1 MVYLMLRIQRLIFT
15 LLLFL
20 MAALAQATDDEFDS
34 YEADGDSASAYQALD
49 RFESFNRAIFSFND
63 SADQYLVKPVAKA
76 YRWVMPSFLDE
87 GVTNIFKNLD
97 DVETFANSILQA
109 KFHNAIVTLNRII
122 YNSVFGLGGFFD
134 VATAFG
140 LENTEEDFGQTLG
153 YWGYED
159 STYLMLPIFGPST
172 VRDLGGRLVDSYS
185 DPLKYIDEIHSDA
198 RYLSSGVN
206 LLDQRSDLLGAENIL
221 FGDDRYSFIR
231 SAYYQNRA
239 YLINDGIIEDSFSD
253 DEFDYDDF

>member
-1 MVYLMLRIQRLIFT
+1 MVYLMQKIQRFT
-15 LLLFL
+15 FSLLFVL
-20 MAALAQATDDEFDS
+20 VVTVAQASDDEFDNYDS
-34 YEADGDSASAYQALD
+34 QKASASDYQALD

-63 SADQYLVKPVAKA
+63 RADQYLVKPAAKA

-87 GVTNIFKNLD
+87 GVTNIFQNLD

-134 VATAFG
+134 VATEFG

-153 YWGYED
+153 YWGYEE
-159 STYLMLPIFGPST
+159 STYLMLPILGPST

-185 DPLKYIDEIHSDA
+185 DPLKYIDDVHTDA
-198 RYLSSGVN
+198 RYLSTGVN
-206 LLDQRSDLLGAENIL
+206 LLDQRADLLAAENLI

-231 SAYYQNRA
+231 SAYFQNRT
-239 YLINDGIIEDSFSD
+239 YLINDGVVEDSFAD
-253 DEFDYDDF
+253 DDFDYDDF